1 MNIEF
6 LPVLIVEEVRTLFDA
21 DLQLSERLPE
31 MERASLSP
39 QVRKAIAR
47 RRDLEKAQSRHL
59 VEILARFDALPGGG
73 QCHAMRGLLGEAE
86 EVLRR
91 ESGMYPARLEPR
103 LLGVLR
109 KAGHLR
115 MAGLKN
121 LIAIAHLLQAH
132 EIEKTLAD
140 CLSEEGEADRFVA
153 ALTDD
158 MLRLMIANSH
168 DETASALSALEQYS

>member
-6 LPVLIVEEVRTLFDA
+6 LPVLIVEELRTLFDA
-21 DLQLSERLPE
+21 DQQLSEMLPK

-39 QVRKAIAR
+39 QVRKAINR
-47 RRDLEKAQSRHL
+47 RRELEEGQSGRL
-59 VEILARFDALPGGG
+59 VEVLARFDALPGGG
-73 QCHAMRGLLGEAE
+73 HCHAMRGLLGEAK
-86 EVLRR
+86 EVLSR

-115 MAGLKN
+115 MATLKCV
-121 LIAIAHLLQAH
+121 IAIAHLSQAD

-140 CLSEEGEADRFVA
+140 CLSEELEADRFVS

-158 MLRLMIANSH
+158 MLRLIVATSA
-168 DETASALSALEQYS
+168 DESSSALDALKNYS